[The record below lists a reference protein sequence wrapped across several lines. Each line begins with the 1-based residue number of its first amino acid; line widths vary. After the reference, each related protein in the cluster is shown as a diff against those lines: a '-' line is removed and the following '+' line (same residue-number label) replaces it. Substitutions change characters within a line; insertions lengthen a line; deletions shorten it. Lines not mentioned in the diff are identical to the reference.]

1 MNAASFS
8 SLSADHQ
15 RLQALVGAWR
25 GEEDVAATQWTD
37 AGTATSEVLAEA
49 QFGGLFV
56 VQRYRQRRDGTISF
70 GSHNVFGFDQQ
81 RKLVTMHQFDSMGF
95 VPATPATGIWNGA
108 ELVLERS
115 SPRGSARV
123 TYIFDGDDTY
133 RMRLQFKPTGSDVWQ
148 DMVSGVYR
156 RVSPTLLSL
165 ALEAAGD
172 TAGDIGGNQWNRE
185 ELYDR

>member
-8 SLSADHQ
+8 SLSPDHQ

-25 GEEDVAATQWTD
+25 GEEEVAATQWAD
-37 AGTATSEVLAEA
+37 GGTATSEVLSEA

-70 GSHNVFGFDQQ
+70 GAHSVFGFDQTNGV
-81 RKLVTMHQFDSMGF
+81 VTMHQFDSMGF
-95 VPATPATGIWNGA
+95 VPGSPATGTWSGS
-108 ELVLERS
+108 ELDLERS

-123 TYIFDGDDTY
+123 IYNFDDADTY
-133 RMRLQFKPTGSDVWQ
+133 RMRLYFKPAGSDAWQ

-156 RVSPTLLSL
+156 RVSPSPIN
-165 ALEAAGD
+165 GF
-172 TAGDIGGNQWNRE
+172 
-185 ELYDR
+185 